1 MKNTLLNLIYPHSL
15 YCVCCGRLID
25 ASVPY
30 SLCKSCSDNISWA
43 NVRTCNK
50 CGKLLG
56 DHNPLSICYNC
67 REHGHSFDRGYTCT
81 EYGLYEKEI
90 IFNLKY
96 KRKTHL
102 APIIAEIMYDRLETA
117 GIEEYPDIIIPVPMY
132 VTKERKR
139 GFNQAALIAK
149 ELARLMGIE
158 YRADVVMRCKSTVVM
173 KRLSPEE
180 RLNNVRSAF
189 EVYEGMRRKIFGKN
203 IFIVDDIYTT
213 GATVDSIARL
223 LKAAGVSRADV
234 MTFAAGADM
243 VKEAV

>member
-1 MKNTLLNLIYPHSL
+1 MKNILLDLIYPHSL
-15 YCVCCGRLID
+15 YCICCGRIID
-25 ASVPY
+25 ESASY

-43 NVRTCNK
+43 NVRICDK

-81 EYGLYEKEI
+81 EYGMYEKEI
-90 IFNLKY
+90 IFSLKY

-102 APIIAEIMYDRLETA
+102 APIIAEIMYDRLEAT
-117 GIEEYPDIIIPVPMY
+117 GLEEYPDIIIPVPMHA
-132 VTKERKR
+132 TKERRR
-139 GFNQAALIAK
+139 GFNQAALVAK
-149 ELARLMGIE
+149 ELARLMDIE
-158 YRADVVMRCKSTVVM
+158 YRADIVIRCKSTEVM
-173 KRLSPEE
+173 KRLSPGE
-180 RLNNVRSAF
+180 RLNNIRSAF
-189 EVYEGMRRKIFGKN
+189 ELYAGTKREIFGKN

>member
-1 MKNTLLNLIYPHSL
+1 MDTLLGFIYPNSL
-15 YCVCCGRLID
+15 YCICCGRLID
-25 ASVPY
+25 ESVSY
-30 SLCKSCSDNISWA
+30 SLCKSCSDKISWA
-43 NVRTCNK
+43 NMRTCDK

-102 APIIAEIMYDRLETA
+102 APIIAEIMYDRLEAT
-117 GIEEYPDIIIPVPMY
+117 GLEEYPDIIIPVPMH

-158 YRADVVMRCKSTVVM
+158 YRADIVMRCKSTGVM

-189 EVYEGMRRKIFGKN
+189 EVYEGIRRKIFGKN

-213 GATVDSIARL
+213 GATVDSIARI
-223 LKAAGVSRADV
+223 LKAAGVSRVDIV
-234 MTFAAGADM
+234 TFAAGADV
-243 VKEAV
+243 VKEAI

>member
-1 MKNTLLNLIYPHSL
+1 M
-15 YCVCCGRLID
+15 
-25 ASVPY
+25 
-30 SLCKSCSDNISWA
+30 
-43 NVRTCNK
+43 RTCDK

-102 APIIAEIMYDRLETA
+102 APIIAEIMYDRLEAA

-132 VTKERKR
+132 VT
-139 GFNQAALIAK
+139 K

-158 YRADVVMRCKSTVVM
+158 YRADVVMRCKSTGVM

-213 GATVDSIARL
+213 GATVDSITRL

-243 VKEAV
+243 VKAAI

>member
-1 MKNTLLNLIYPHSL
+1 MWQATRGPQSALKFVTTAGNT
-15 YCVCCGRLID
+15 
-25 ASVPY
+25 
-30 SLCKSCSDNISWA
+30 
-43 NVRTCNK
+43 
-50 CGKLLG
+50 
-56 DHNPLSICYNC
+56 
-67 REHGHSFDRGYTCT
+67 GHSFDRGYTCT

-117 GIEEYPDIIIPVPMY
+117 GIEEYPDIIVPVPMY

-158 YRADVVMRCKSTVVM
+158 YRADVVMRCKSTGVM

-189 EVYEGMRRKIFGKN
+189 EVYEGMRRKIFRKKY
-203 IFIVDDIYTT
+203 IY
-213 GATVDSIARL
+213 
-223 LKAAGVSRADV
+223 SR
-234 MTFAAGADM
+234 
-243 VKEAV
+243 

>member
-1 MKNTLLNLIYPHSL
+1 
-15 YCVCCGRLID
+15 
-25 ASVPY
+25 
-30 SLCKSCSDNISWA
+30 
-43 NVRTCNK
+43 
-50 CGKLLG
+50 
-56 DHNPLSICYNC
+56 
-67 REHGHSFDRGYTCT
+67 
-81 EYGLYEKEI
+81 
-90 IFNLKY
+90 
-96 KRKTHL
+96 
-102 APIIAEIMYDRLETA
+102 MYDRLEAA

-158 YRADVVMRCKSTVVM
+158 YRADVVMRCKSTGVM

-223 LKAAGVSRADV
+223 LKAVGVSRAYV
-234 MTFAAGADM
+234 ITFSAGADM